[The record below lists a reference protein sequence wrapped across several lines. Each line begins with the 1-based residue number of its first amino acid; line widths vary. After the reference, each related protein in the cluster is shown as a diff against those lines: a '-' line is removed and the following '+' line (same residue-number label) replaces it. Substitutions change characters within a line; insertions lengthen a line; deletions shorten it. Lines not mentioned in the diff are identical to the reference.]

1 MLRTLL
7 ALSLTLA
14 LTHSASAEIKFKKTV
29 LDTKFRAE
37 GVAVGDFNKD
47 GKLDI
52 ATGEGYYAAPDWKLH
67 PIREQVRE
75 FKGDGGYSKCFQAWT
90 DDFNR
95 DGWDDLLVVEFPGTP
110 TVWLENPKGVERPW
124 PVHVAVPVT
133 NNESPEYLDV
143 DGDGKRELLC
153 SCPADPKA
161 APGKG
166 VCIALA
172 RPDAD
177 PTALWKVEAISAP
190 DAPMTGK
197 FYHGIGKG
205 DIDGDKVNDVLTPA
219 GWWKRPQ
226 SPGDGGWKFT
236 EAKLGEPCAQMYV
249 YDFDAD
255 GDADVLSTAAHKLG
269 MWWHEQTK
277 DGWQTHKISELFSQT
292 HALNFV
298 DLNGDKLPDFITG
311 KRFWAHGSK
320 GDVDPGAPAVLYWFE
335 LAIKDGK
342 PTWTPHKIDDDSG
355 VGTQFQMTDVNGDG
369 RLDIAIANKKGVFL
383 FEQE

>member
-1 MLRTLL
+1 MYRIVL

-14 LTHSASAEIKFKKTV
+14 LAQSAAAEIKFKKTV

-47 GKLDI
+47 GKLDV
-52 ATGEGYYAAPDWKLH
+52 ATGEGYYAAPDWKLV

-75 FKGDGGYSKCFQAWT
+75 FKGDGGYSKCFQAWA
-90 DDFNR
+90 DDFNG
-95 DGWDDLLVVEFPGTP
+95 DGWTDLLVVEFPGTP

-124 PVHVAVPVT
+124 PSHVAIAVT

-153 SCPADPKA
+153 GTSDDPKA
-161 APGKG
+161 SDGPEKYVA
-166 VCIALA
+166 IA

-177 PTALWKVEAISAP
+177 PTAPWKVTRVSAKNV
-190 DAPMTGK
+190 DMARK
-197 FYHGIGKG
+197 FYHGIGIG
-205 DIDGDKVNDVLTPA
+205 DIDGDKRTDIVTPG
-219 GWWKRPQ
+219 GWWKGPE
-226 SPGDGGWKFT
+226 SPADGEWKFNA
-236 EAKLGEPCAQMYV
+236 AKLGEPCAQMYV
-249 YDFDAD
+249 YDFDGD

-277 DGWQTHKISELFSQT
+277 DGWQQHEISTLFSQT
-292 HALNFV
+292 HALLFM

-342 PTWTPHKIDDDSG
+342 PSWTPHKIDDDSG

-369 RLDIAIANKKGVFL
+369 KVDIAIANKKGVFL